1 MEYPVVDLDDSS
13 RDRELERA
21 HWQLHVENRMRL
33 FENYGLLATSGTLRH
48 IDEEKLYHFL
58 IDIKDCISPASPTSE
73 SQD

>member
-33 FENYGLLATSGTLRH
+33 FESYGLLAASGALRR

-58 IDIKDCISPASPTSE
+58 IDIKDHIPSDSSTLE